1 MLPYSLRQA
10 YFFRDVFAPGD
21 ADTSASFEDR
31 PTGEI
36 HQAFKQCWASRE
48 LDSCLELGMWLHRQ
62 GELTRSEAYTFS
74 TALTV
79 MGREAEAL
87 SILLDKRYSNEKA
100 WQYWLALATAFAG
113 VGKLTE
119 AGEALAR
126 AEAMGG
132 KENPRTVL
140 LSQALRRVR
149 QSMPGAEEMSAFDEA
164 AELVRSWLV
173 LGLPAR
179 AVEAYGAALDRF
191 QPRSDEHIIEA
202 LVLAQEVARFAG
214 PALAADLEALVRAY
228 FQPLGLL
235 RGEDEGGSSAGETTA
250 GESAAPAGEPAAQ
263 LFAALAQTRQGRHQA
278 AAARLGP
285 AAPRFTDQ
293 SSPGAST
300 ARLDLAA
307 SVGRMVIDEVKPR
320 LRSGGPRKIVDMFL
334 FADEFSL
341 LRIKLEEMYDWVDRF
356 VIVEAP
362 VTFRGDPKPLHFAER
377 KAEFARF
384 ADKILHVVVDTI
396 PEGLENAWGR
406 QYYQRDS
413 GLRAVAEF
421 CADDDIVLVSDADEV
436 IDREIVESFTGPF
449 ASLGLR
455 YYSYFFN
462 LELVEDRQT
471 RWTAMTRAKYL
482 TRMGAGYSRIAIPCY
497 AKSHFIE
504 NAGWHFSKVRS
515 AEELA
520 RKFGRN
526 SNIVRS
532 AVDRDTLSMTIAQI
546 RADGG
551 LEGYVRRELDEDFP
565 RYIRRHAGDLREL
578 IL

>member
-10 YFFRDVFAPGD
+10 HFFRDVFA
-21 ADTSASFEDR
+21 TESAQAIESFADR
-31 PTGEI
+31 PVREI
-36 HQAFKQCWASRE
+36 RQTFQACWASSQ
-48 LDSCLELGMWLHRQ
+48 LDSCLVLGDWLHRQ
-62 GELTRSEAYTFS
+62 GELTRSEAYFFAR
-74 TALTV
+74 ALTV

-87 SILLDKRYSNEKA
+87 SILLDERYSNEKA
-100 WQYWLALATAFAG
+100 WQYWLAVATALAAASR
-113 VGKLTE
+113 LPE
-119 AGEALAR
+119 AADALAR

-132 KENPRTVL
+132 RDNPRTVL
-140 LSQALRRVR
+140 LAQALGRVR
-149 QSMPGAEEMSAFDEA
+149 QTVSSAEDIAQFADA
-164 AELVRSWLV
+164 AELVRAWLV

-179 AVEAYGAALDRF
+179 SVEAYGAALERF
-191 QPRSDEHIIEA
+191 QPRSDKQIIEA
-202 LVLAQEVARFAG
+202 LVLAQEIARFADA
-214 PALAADLEALVRAY
+214 ALAVDLEALVRAY

-235 RGEDEGGSSAGETTA
+235 RGDRGLESSTAETSPGEI
-250 GESAAPAGEPAAQ
+250 AAPVGEPAAQ
-263 LFAALAQTRQGRHQA
+263 LFVALAQTRQGRHQA
-278 AAARLGP
+278 AAVRLGP
-285 AAPRFTDQ
+285 VASRFTDE
-293 SSPGAST
+293 SLPGAST

-406 QYYQRDS
+406 QFYQRDC
-413 GLRAVAEF
+413 GLRAVAEI
-421 CADDDIVLVSDADEV
+421 CAEDDIVLVSDADEV
-436 IDREIVESFTGPF
+436 IDRQVVESFTGPF

-462 LELVEDRQT
+462 LELIEDRQW
-471 RWTAMTRAKYL
+471 RWTAMTRARYL

-497 AKSHFIE
+497 AKGHFIE

-515 AEELA
+515 PEELA

-532 AVDRDTLSMTIAQI
+532 AVDRDTLSRTIAQI

-551 LEGYVRRELDEDFP
+551 LEGYVRRDLDKDFP
-565 RYIRRHAGDLREL
+565 RYLQRHAADLREL